1 MIGKTI
7 SHYRIIEELGRGG
20 MGVVYSAED
29 MKLKRT
35 VALKFLS
42 PQTLGTDEEKARFVH
57 EAQAAAALSHPNI
70 CTIFEI
76 EDHEGQSFIAMEHVD
91 GGSLLDRIESGPLK
105 LDEAIDITMQVAA
118 GLQEAHEKGIV
129 HRDIKPANL
138 MITPKGQI
146 KIMDFGLAKAQGQT
160 MLTKA
165 DTTLGTFAYMS
176 PEQAEGEDID
186 HRADI
191 WSLGVV
197 LYEMVTGRRPFM
209 GDYEQAVIYSI
220 LNEKPEPVTALRT
233 GVPTELERI
242 IVKCY
247 ERDTAERYQTAADL
261 IADLRHLQR
270 TKGQKA
276 PAQQRAETVS
286 RELDRGVR
294 QEPVL
299 KKRYSWIG
307 WVLAVIVLAFVI
319 SQLVPRFFPSGD
331 DSKRDEAFASRK
343 MIVVLPFENLGPPED
358 AYFADG
364 ITEEITSRL
373 AVVSGLGVISRTS
386 AVQYDRTGKN
396 LKQIGRD
403 LGVDYVL
410 EGTIRWDKGPVGGSR
425 IRVTPQL
432 IRVSDD
438 THLWAATY
446 DRVLEDIFAVQS
458 DVAEKIIEQLGITM
472 LDSERRAVKSKPTD
486 NLLAYEAY
494 LQGLTHKTRAG
505 SRETEWRL
513 AVEHFERAVE
523 LDPTFALAY
532 AHLAMAHGELYFW
545 VYDRSEERL
554 NRCKKAAER
563 ALELQPDLPEG
574 HVALSGYY
582 YMGLMDYDRA
592 LEELFIAAKDLPN
605 DAYVL
610 EQTAYI
616 WRRKG
621 LHEEAISYLEKAML
635 LDPEQ
640 FWYPMQIGVSYNFIR
655 QYEKAAYYID
665 KSIAMEPN
673 QDAAYYI
680 KFLNI
685 LLSTGDMKAIR
696 SALESAPGGDH
707 PVFRMLCFWM
717 HMYERDYHG
726 ALAQLEGISVQIVT
740 FHADYH
746 PIGLLRGYAYE
757 GFGDSA
763 RAVALY
769 EEALAAMQT
778 DVRAR
783 PEDGAAQGA
792 LGMVYAALGRRDEAI
807 SAGKRA
813 MELHTHDLIQ
823 VSDREWELTRS
834 YIMLGELEVALDHIE
849 HLLSI
854 PSHVSVTYLEIT
866 HVVDPLRDHPR
877 FKKIISKYSE

>member
-1 MIGKTI
+1 
-7 SHYRIIEELGRGG
+7 
-20 MGVVYSAED
+20 
-29 MKLKRT
+29 
-35 VALKFLS
+35 
-42 PQTLGTDEEKARFVH
+42 
-57 EAQAAAALSHPNI
+57 
-70 CTIFEI
+70 
-76 EDHEGQSFIAMEHVD
+76 
-91 GGSLLDRIESGPLK
+91 
-105 LDEAIDITMQVAA
+105 
-118 GLQEAHEKGIV
+118 
-129 HRDIKPANL
+129 
-138 MITPKGQI
+138 
-146 KIMDFGLAKAQGQT
+146 
-160 MLTKA
+160 
-165 DTTLGTFAYMS
+165 
-176 PEQAEGEDID
+176 
-186 HRADI
+186 
-191 WSLGVV
+191 
-197 LYEMVTGRRPFM
+197 MVTGWRPFK

-220 LNEKPEPVTALRT
+220 LNEKPEPVTAVRT
-233 GVPTELERI
+233 GVPSDLERI
-242 IVKCY
+242 VVKCC
-247 ERDTAERYQTAADL
+247 EKDTAERYQTAADL
-261 IADLRHLQR
+261 IADFRHLQR
-270 TKGQKA
+270 TMGQKA
-276 PAQQRAETVS
+276 APQREETVS
-286 RELDRGVR
+286 REPGRGVR
-294 QEPVL
+294 QKPVP
-299 KKRYSWIG
+299 KKRYSWVG
-307 WVLAVIVLAFVI
+307 WVLGVIVLAFVI

-331 DSKRDEAFASRK
+331 DSKRDDAFASRK

-373 AVVSGLGVISRTS
+373 AIVSGLGVISRTS
-386 AVQYDRTGKN
+386 AVQYERTGKT

-410 EGTIRWDKGPVGGSR
+410 EGTIRWDKGAAGGSR

-505 SRETEWRL
+505 SKETEWRL

-532 AHLAMAHGELYFW
+532 AYLAMANGELYFW
-545 VYDRSEERL
+545 AFDKTEERL
-554 NRCKKAAER
+554 KMCKEAAER
-563 ALELQPDLPEG
+563 ALELQPDLAEG

-621 LHEEAISYLEKAML
+621 LHEEAISYLERAMV

-640 FWYPMQIGVSYNFIR
+640 FWYPMQLGVSYNFIR
-655 QYEKAAYYID
+655 QYQKADYYID
-665 KSIAMEPN
+665 KSIAMEPD
-673 QDAAYYI
+673 QHAAYYI
-680 KFLNI
+680 KFFNI
-685 LLSTGDMKAIR
+685 LLSTGDIKAIR
-696 SALESAPGGDH
+696 GVLESVPGKDH
-707 PVFRMLCFWM
+707 PIFRIIDFWT

-726 ALAQLEGISVQIVT
+726 ALAQLEGISVQIVR

-757 GFGDSA
+757 GLGDSA
-763 RAVALY
+763 RAVAFY

-778 DVRAR
+778 EVRTR
-783 PEDGAAQGA
+783 SEDGAVQGA
-792 LGMVYAALGRRDEAI
+792 LGLVCAALGRRDEAI

-813 MELHTHDLIQ
+813 MELHAHDLLQ
-823 VSDREWELTRS
+823 VSIREWELTQS
-834 YIMLGELEVALDHIE
+834 YIMLGELEVALDHID

-854 PSHVSVTYLEIT
+854 PSYVSVTYLEIT
-866 HVVDPLRDHPR
+866 PVVDPLRDNPR
-877 FKKIISKYSE
+877 FKKIISRNDK

>member
-7 SHYRIIEELGRGG
+7 SHYRIFEEIGRGG
-20 MGVVYSAED
+20 MGVVYRAED
-29 MKLKRT
+29 TKLKRT

-42 PQTLGTDEEKARFVH
+42 PQTLGTDEEKARFIH

-76 EDHEGQSFIAMEHVD
+76 EEHEGQSFIAMEHVD
-91 GGSLLDRIESGPLK
+91 GGSLRDRIESGPMK
-105 LDEAIDITMQVAA
+105 LDEAIDIAMQVAA

-186 HRADI
+186 YRADI

-197 LYEMVTGRRPFM
+197 LYEMVTGRRPFR

-220 LNEKPEPVTALRT
+220 LNEKPEPVTAVRT
-233 GVPTELERI
+233 GVPSDLERI
-242 IVKCY
+242 IIKCC
-247 ERDTAERYQTAADL
+247 EKDAAERHQTVADL

-270 TKGQKA
+270 TIAQKSSA
-276 PAQQRAETVS
+276 PQRAETVS
-286 RELDRGVR
+286 WEPDREIGK
-294 QEPVL
+294 QPVSR
-299 KKRYSWIG
+299 KRYSWIG

-319 SQLVPRFFPSGD
+319 SQIVPRFFPSRD
-331 DSKRDEAFASRK
+331 HSKRDEAFASRK

-386 AVQYDRTGKN
+386 AVQYERTGKT

-410 EGTIRWDKGPVGGSR
+410 EGTIRWNKGAAGGSR

-432 IRVSDD
+432 IKVSDD

-458 DVAEKIIEQLGITM
+458 DIAEKIIDQLGITM
-472 LDSERRAVKSKPTD
+472 LDSERRAVGNKPTE

-494 LQGLTHKTRAG
+494 LQGLNHKTRAG
-505 SRETEWRL
+505 SKEEEWRQ
-513 AVEHFERAVE
+513 AVEHFERAVA

-532 AHLAMAHGELYFW
+532 AYLAVAHGELYFW
-545 VYDRSEERL
+545 AYDRTEERL
-554 NRCKKAAER
+554 NMCKEAAER

-592 LEELFIAAKDLPN
+592 LEELFVAAKDLPN

-621 LHEEAISYLEKAML
+621 LFEEAISYLEKAML

-640 FWYPMQIGVSYNFIR
+640 FWYPMQLGISYGFLR
-655 QYEKAAYYID
+655 QYEKAEFYLD
-665 KSIAMEPN
+665 KSLAMEPD
-673 QDAAYYI
+673 QVSAYII
-680 KFLNI
+680 KYSTI
-685 LLSTGDMKAIR
+685 LHWTGDLKASR
-696 SALESAPGGDH
+696 AALEAIPQRDNL
-707 PVFRMLCFWM
+707 VIQMLFYWQ
-717 HMYERDYHG
+717 HMYERDYQG
-726 ALAQLEGISVQIVT
+726 ALDRFDGVS
-740 FHADYH
+740 ADIIKIATKVI

-757 GFGDSA
+757 RLGDST
-763 RAVALY
+763 RAVASY
-769 EEALAAMQT
+769 EAALTEMENE
-778 DVRAR
+778 VLER
-783 PEDGAAQGA
+783 PEEGGAHGM
-792 LGMVYAALGRRDEAI
+792 LGMVYAALGRRDDAVRE
-807 SAGKRA
+807 GKRA
-813 MELHTHDLIQ
+813 MELHAHDLILGT
-823 VSDREWELTRS
+823 DREWELTRS
-834 YIMLGELEVALDHIE
+834 YILLGEYETALDHIE

-854 PSHVSVTYLEIT
+854 PSDISVTYLEIT
-866 HVVDPLRDHPR
+866 PTVDPLRDHPR
-877 FKKIISKYSE
+877 FKKIISRNDK

>member
-7 SHYRIIEELGRGG
+7 SHYKILEELGRGG
-20 MGVVYSAED
+20 MGIVYMAED
-29 MKLKRT
+29 TKLKRT

-42 PQTLGTDEEKARFVH
+42 PQTLGTDEEKARFIH

-70 CTIFEI
+70 CTIYEI
-76 EDHEGQSFIAMEHVD
+76 EEYEGQSFIAMEYVD
-91 GGSLLDRIESGPLK
+91 GGSLRDRVQSGPLK
-105 LDEAIDITMQVAA
+105 LDSAIDISVQVAG

-176 PEQAEGEDID
+176 PEQTKAEDVD

-197 LYEMVTGRRPFM
+197 LYEMVTGQRPFR
-209 GDYEQAVIYSI
+209 GDYEQAVVYYIM
-220 LNEKPEPVTALRT
+220 NEEPEPVTALRT
-233 GVPTELERI
+233 GVPGDLERI
-242 IVKCY
+242 IVKCC
-247 ERDTAERYQTAADL
+247 EKDPAERYQTAADL
-261 IADLRHLQR
+261 IADLRHLVR
-270 TKGQKA
+270 TMGRKDV
-276 PAQQRAETVS
+276 PWREETVS
-286 RELDRGVR
+286 RLPGQEVR
-294 QEPVL
+294 RQRDTRR
-299 KKRYSWIG
+299 RYSWIG

-319 SQLVPRFFPSGD
+319 SQVVPRFFPSGD
-331 DSKRDEAFASRK
+331 ESPRDEAFAARK

-386 AVQYDRTGKN
+386 AVQYDRTGKT

-410 EGTIRWDKGPVGGSR
+410 EGTIRWNKGAAGGSR

-438 THLWAATY
+438 THLWAETY
-446 DRVLEDIFAVQS
+446 DRVMEDIFAVQS

-472 LDSERRAVKSKPTD
+472 LDSERKAVESKPTD

-494 LQGLTHKTRAG
+494 LQGLTFRSRAG
-505 SRETEWRL
+505 SKEEEWRL

-532 AHLAMAHGELYFW
+532 ARLSGANGELYFW
-545 VYDRSEERL
+545 AYDRSEERL
-554 NRCKKAAER
+554 NRCKEAAER
-563 ALELQPDLPEG
+563 SLELQPELPEG
-574 HVALSGYY
+574 HVAMSGYY

-605 DAYVL
+605 DAHVI
-610 EQTAYI
+610 ENIAYI

-621 LHEEAISYLEKAML
+621 LHEEAISYLEKAMV
-635 LDPEQ
+635 LDPERY
-640 FWYPMQIGVSYNFIR
+640 WYPAMIGISYNLLR
-655 QYEKAAYYID
+655 QYERARYFID
-665 KSIAMEPN
+665 KSIAMEPD
-673 QDAAYYI
+673 QHAAYYT
-680 KFLNI
+680 KFFNI
-685 LLSTGDMKAIR
+685 LMSTGDLKAIMNL
-696 SALESAPGGDH
+696 LESAPDRDH
-707 PVFRMLCFWM
+707 PVFRLLSFWTF
-717 HMYERDYHG
+717 MYERDYHG
-726 ALAQLEGISVQIVT
+726 ALAQLEDISFQT
-740 FHADYH
+740 FRFQADYH

-757 GFGDSA
+757 GLGDSA
-763 RAVALY
+763 RAVASF
-769 EEALAAMQT
+769 EAALAAMQT
-778 DVRAR
+778 EVRTR

-792 LGMVYAALGRRDEAI
+792 IGMVYAALGRRDEAI

-813 MELHTHDLIQ
+813 MELHAHDLLQ
-823 VSDREWELTRS
+823 VAGREWELTQSCIR
-834 YIMLGELEVALDHIE
+834 LGEHDAALDHIE

-854 PSHVSVTYLEIT
+854 PSLVSARYLEIT
-866 HVVDPLRDHPR
+866 PMVDPLRDHPR
-877 FKKIISKYSE
+877 FKKLLSKYSE